1 MMRIVIALALAI
13 ITTPLFAADFEAGI
27 RHVGMWPSASS
38 DVNVVSSRGFAAT
51 GEVFWNERV
60 STQFA
65 ATFLNPAAFVG
76 PNDVVDLGTL
86 GLDTYSAS
94 ARWHVAP
101 QKRWS
106 VFAGGGVALVS
117 LGNLED
123 RFGDDLEITFDSE
136 VTYLAEAGVRFRF
149 VENVYLDAAV
159 SYMPLE
165 AEAKFVKNDNQIVF
179 PSTLNL
185 NPVTFSVGAAWR
197 F

>member
-1 MMRIVIALALAI
+1 MKTLLFVLLLAV
-13 ITTPLFAADFEAGI
+13 PLRAADFEAGI
-27 RHVGMWPSASS
+27 RHVGMWPTASS

-51 GEVFWNERV
+51 GEVFWTESI

-86 GLDTYSAS
+86 GIDTYSAT
-94 ARWHVAP
+94 ARWHFMP
-101 QKRWS
+101 QRRWS
-106 VFAGGGVALVS
+106 AFAGAGVALVS

-123 RFGDDLEITFDSE
+123 RFGDDLEITFDNE
-136 VTYLAEAGVRFRF
+136 ITYLAEAGVRYRF
-149 VENVYLDAAV
+149 VSNVYLDVAV

-165 AEAKFVKNDNQIVF
+165 AEATFVKNDNQIVF

-185 NPVTFSVGAAWR
+185 NPLTVSAGAAWR